1 MSTRAEKFTQL
12 QKVPE
17 LFSDFTSDL
26 TPHPVTADLI
36 RSRDDKSIKQS
47 LKNLIFTING
57 ERPFQSRIGS
67 AVNRS
72 LFEINDDFA
81 AEDLADTIT
90 ETITINEPRV
100 ALNRVVVSPDP
111 ENYGVSV
118 SILYTIINSQIP
130 QSLDLVLRRVR

>member
-1 MSTRAEKFTQL
+1 MSTRAEKYTQL
-12 QKVPE
+12 QKIPE
-17 LFSDFTSDL
+17 LFSDFTTDL
-26 TPHPVTADLI
+26 GPHPITADLI
-36 RSRDDKSIKQS
+36 RARDDKSIKQA
-47 LKNLIFTING
+47 LRNLIFTING

-90 ETITINEPRV
+90 ESIAINEPRV
-100 ALNRVVVSPDP
+100 VLNRVDVAPDP